1 LPAFGKY
8 LTWVLP
14 GMRLKRWI
22 LLAVAGIVLI
32 NLAVGLATYDFLRP
46 GPVLAGWALMALG
59 FGMAMVGFGINRIIA
74 EVVDVL
80 RPNTDLA
87 EVMYM
92 SRTRRR
98 GPKIVAIGGGT
109 GLSTLLRGLKEY
121 SDNLTAI
128 VTVADD
134 GGSSGRIRQ
143 EMGLLPPGDI
153 RNCLIALARE
163 EKLLT
168 DLFQFRFPGA
178 TGLGGHS
185 FGNLFLA
192 AMTGIAGDLMT
203 AIQYSSRVLAVRGQ
217 VVPATMAQMTLV
229 ARFSDGSVVTGES
242 NITAKKL
249 PIEAIWCEPGSP
261 AALPEALRAIEEAD
275 AIIMGPGSLFTSLVP
290 HLLIPGLREA
300 LLTSTAPR
308 LYVCNV
314 MTQPGETDDYK
325 ASDHVRVLHKYGGEG
340 LVTSVLVNEA
350 LPWRLLEK
358 YEAEGQH
365 PVELDWDTLIA
376 MGVSPVRGA
385 FIDEAEAVRH
395 NPSLLAAAIMTW
407 VEALAPE
414 AKLQA
419 TKARVAAGRKE
430 KEAASARSTL
440 NP

>member
-1 LPAFGKY
+1 MAGLGKF

-14 GMRLKRWI
+14 GMRVKRWVS
-22 LLAVAGIVLI
+22 LAVGGIVLI
-32 NLAVGLATYDFLRP
+32 NLSVGLATYDALRP
-46 GPVLAGWALMALG
+46 GPVLVAWALFALG
-59 FGMAMVGFGINRIIA
+59 VGMAMVGFGLNRIIA

-87 EVMYM
+87 EAMYQ

-163 EKLLT
+163 ERLLT
-168 DLFQFRFPGA
+168 DLFRFRFPGE

-229 ARFSDGSVVTGES
+229 ARFSDGSVVRGES

-249 PIEAIWCEPGSP
+249 PIESIWCEPSSP
-261 AALPEALRAIEEAD
+261 AALPEALQAIEEAD
-275 AIIMGPGSLFTSLVP
+275 AIILGPGSLFTSLVP

-300 LLTSTAPR
+300 LLASPAPR

-314 MTQPGETDDYK
+314 MTQPGETDDFK
-325 ASDHVRVLHKYGGEG
+325 ASDHVKVLHRYGGEG
-340 LVTSVLVNEA
+340 LVTNILVNEA
-350 LPWRLLEK
+350 LPWRLKEK
-358 YEAEGQH
+358 YEAEGQV
-365 PVELDWDTLIA
+365 PVELDWETLTG
-376 MGVSPVRGA
+376 MGVVPVRGS

-407 VEALAPE
+407 YETLAP
-414 AKLQA
+414 AV
-419 TKARVAAGRKE
+419 RVANAKFKVPG
-430 KEAASARSTL
+430 
-440 NP
+440 